1 MTELSDVQLASER
14 HKAALL
20 RNERAAASDMVR
32 VYGGIWRRVK
42 PQLDAL
48 LKSID
53 EAERRGEEVK
63 PSDVARS
70 ERLRQLLAQVEQ
82 EVGQYAQYADASI
95 RRQQSAVIEAAAQN
109 AEDLTR
115 AALGDAPDDEA
126 RLALRWNRLPREA
139 MVELVGQLHNGAP
152 LDILLGELGPEASQ
166 RVKDALLEGLAMGRN
181 PRVIARDV
189 RRSMGMPLTRSL
201 RISRTEVLRA
211 HRLSTLASYQAN
223 SDIIR
228 GWRWSASHSSRTCLA
243 CLAMDGK
250 VFPLDKPPPMHV
262 QCRCSCIPVTVSW
275 RDLGVDAPEPDLG
288 ETGAEWFASQPASV
302 QREMMGDEAY
312 KAYKA
317 GRVTLDDFVGVRKS
331 RRWGESVGEVTLKD
345 ALGQAGKPK
354 DWMPK
359 PLPPVEPKP
368 APRSTLDNAA
378 RIRGEIDALHLK
390 MGPPADLEARYALLL
405 EQIQVLQGE
414 KGKLYFASSD
424 EDKRRRAEIE
434 AAIKPLHTEFL
445 AVRGQIDK
453 ALEARNAAAR
463 ALLYVDDPASF
474 RVAFGSKLDEK
485 RRSAIE
491 RGLDEFRRLVSAD
504 VLSTDKTLTVKA
516 GGGGRSHYPWGS
528 DTIAIAT
535 AGRST
540 TTVHELGHWLEE
552 VNPGLHD
559 KIMEFYDRRTAGE
572 KLITMNKALGGT
584 GYRASEKTR
593 PDKFVHPYMG
603 KDYQRKGSEI
613 LSMGLEMFYSDP
625 HTLATKDPEYF
636 DFIYNLVRGR

>member
-1 MTELSDVQLASER
+1 MAEPSDVQLASER

-32 VYGGIWRRVK
+32 AYGGIWRRVK

-82 EVGQYAQYADASI
+82 EVGQYAQYVDESV
-95 RRQQSAVIEAAAQN
+95 RRQQSAAIEAAAQN

-115 AALGDAPDDEA
+115 AAMGDAPTDEA

-152 LDILLGELGPEASQ
+152 LDVLLGELGPEAAQ

-211 HRLSTLASYQAN
+211 HRLATLANYQAN
-223 SDIIR
+223 SDVVK

-262 QCRCSCIPVTVSW
+262 NCRCSCIPVTVSW
-275 RDLGVDAPEPDLG
+275 QDLGVDAPEPDLG
-288 ETGAEWFASQPASV
+288 ETGAEWFKAQPASV

-312 KAYKA
+312 KAWKS

-331 RRWGESVGEVTLKD
+331 RRWGD
-345 ALGQAGKPK
+345 A
-354 DWMPK
+354 
-359 PLPPVEPKP
+359 V
-368 APRSTLDNAA
+368 
-378 RIRGEIDALHLK
+378 
-390 MGPPADLEARYALLL
+390 
-405 EQIQVLQGE
+405 V
-414 KGKLYFASSD
+414 
-424 EDKRRRAEIE
+424 
-434 AAIKPLHTEFL
+434 
-445 AVRGQIDK
+445 
-453 ALEARNAAAR
+453 
-463 ALLYVDDPASF
+463 
-474 RVAFGSKLDEK
+474 
-485 RRSAIE
+485 
-491 RGLDEFRRLVSAD
+491 
-504 VLSTDKTLTVKA
+504 
-516 GGGGRSHYPWGS
+516 
-528 DTIAIAT
+528 
-535 AGRST
+535 
-540 TTVHELGHWLEE
+540 E
-552 VNPGLHD
+552 VNPL
-559 KIMEFYDRRTAGE
+559 
-572 KLITMNKALGGT
+572 
-584 GYRASEKTR
+584 
-593 PDKFVHPYMG
+593 
-603 KDYQRKGSEI
+603 
-613 LSMGLEMFYSDP
+613 
-625 HTLATKDPEYF
+625 
-636 DFIYNLVRGR
+636 